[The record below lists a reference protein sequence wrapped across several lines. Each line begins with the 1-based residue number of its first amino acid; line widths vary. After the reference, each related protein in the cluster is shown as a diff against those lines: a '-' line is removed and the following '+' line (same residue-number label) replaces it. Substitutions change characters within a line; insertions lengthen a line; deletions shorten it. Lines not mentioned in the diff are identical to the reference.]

1 MLCPPYVY
9 GFSLDMKEWCKF
21 FIDSLQDI
29 EWAAS
34 AMDKLILPDAQRR
47 LIRSLVTSH
56 RFPEQARDEAY
67 LKGKGL
73 IVLLHGSPGSGKT
86 QEAPSQNLDRGTWKL
101 GRTYFSRVETSPS
114 LCVHLACHCS
124 H

>member
-56 RFPEQARDEAY
+56 RFPEQARDEAH

-86 QEAPSQNLDRGTWKL
+86 LTAGE
-101 GRTYFSRVETSPS
+101 
-114 LCVHLACHCS
+114 
-124 H
+124 

>member
-1 MLCPPYVY
+1 MLFPPYVY
-9 GFSLDMKEWCKF
+9 GFSLDMKEWCKL

-34 AMDKLILPDAQRR
+34 AMDKLILPEAQRR

-56 RFPEQARDEAY
+56 RFPEQARDEAH
-67 LKGKGL
+67 LKGKGW

-86 QEAPSQNLDRGTWKL
+86 LTAGE
-101 GRTYFSRVETSPS
+101 
-114 LCVHLACHCS
+114 
-124 H
+124 